1 MTKRKEIIKGQ
12 NTGRQNTT
20 HKTKDQKHDTD
31 SNTGVNSDVSEV

>member
-1 MTKRKEIIKGQ
+1 MTKRKEIKGQ

-20 HKTKDQKHDTD
+20 HKTKDQQHDAD